1 MWAPDN
7 TELVKELAAWKQVPD
22 DLDCTSDV
30 IYEDG
35 KIVYVY

>member
-7 TELVKELAAWKQVPD
+7 TELAKELAAWKQLYKD
-22 DLDCTSDV
+22 TDEADV
-30 IYEDG
+30 VYEDG